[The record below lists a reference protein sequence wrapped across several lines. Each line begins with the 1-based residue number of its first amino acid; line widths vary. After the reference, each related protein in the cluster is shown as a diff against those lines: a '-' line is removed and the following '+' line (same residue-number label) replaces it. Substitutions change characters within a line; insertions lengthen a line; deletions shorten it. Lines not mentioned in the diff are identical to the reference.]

1 MKIRSDRRFAVER
14 VSRQHL
20 DLAYVRAGQRGATPL
35 LMIPGGPGLGS
46 VLPYRHLRRMAA
58 QRGFDVIMVEH
69 RGVGFSRR
77 DRTDED
83 LQLEHLTITEV
94 VEDLVAVLD
103 ACAID
108 RALVYGTS
116 YGGYLAQ
123 VLGATHP
130 ERVSAMVLD
139 STYASVDDFDVSR
152 VYLRRLLWDGDDPSS
167 EGAAAALRALVEAG
181 KVTDDQAAIVV
192 PLVYELGG
200 IPLLTRMLMAVNAGR
215 RWQWDRLAAMVGAEL
230 TRVRA
235 YVMEF
240 DLAGVINFRESYAQK
255 PDGHPLDPAL
265 LYASVADRYPSFE
278 GEPMNVPA
286 ALPNFTWPVA
296 VVSGARD
303 IRCARPVAERIRDL
317 TPHGLLVPFDG
328 MAHSIMDSHPTAALE
343 ISRSVARGDLHLL
356 PAQTGRLAALRG
368 GGRSALFARM
378 LNLSLM
384 GTRRATRE

>member
-1 MKIRSDRRFAVER
+1 MKIRSDRRFGVER

-20 DLAYVRAGQRGATPL
+20 DLAYVRAGRRGATPL

-46 VLPYRHLRRMAA
+46 VLPYRRLRRMAA

-77 DRTDED
+77 DRTGKD
-83 LQLEHLTITEV
+83 LQREHLTITEA
-94 VEDLVAVLD
+94 VEDLVAVID

-108 RALVYGTS
+108 RVVVYGTS

-139 STYASVDDFDVSR
+139 STYASVDDFDVNR
-152 VYLRRLLWDGDDPSS
+152 AYLRRLLWDGDDPSS
-167 EGAAAALRALVEAG
+167 QGVAAALRALVEAR
-181 KVTDDQAAIVV
+181 KVTDEQAAIVA

-200 IPLLTRMLMAVNAGR
+200 IPLLTRMLMAVNTGR
-215 RWQWDRLAAMVGAEL
+215 RRQWERLAAMVRAEL
-230 TRVRA
+230 TQVRA
-235 YVMEF
+235 HVMEF
-240 DLAGVINFRESYAQK
+240 DLAGVINFRECYAQK
-255 PDGHPLDPAL
+255 PDGRPLDPAL
-265 LYASVADRYPSFE
+265 LYASVADRYPSFK
-278 GEPMNVPA
+278 GEPMDVPA

-303 IRCARPVAERIRDL
+303 LRSVRPVAERIRDL
-317 TPHGLLVPFDG
+317 TPHGVLVPFDG
-328 MAHSIMDSHPTAALE
+328 MAHSIMDSHPAAALA

-368 GGRSALFARM
+368 AGPATFAATL
-378 LNLSLM
+378 LNLSLS
-384 GTRRATRE
+384 GTRKATRA